1 MKSNLPA
8 GIEGN
13 GIEIYRNEKFEV
25 FFLQNGVKRPFSEL
39 PNDIRDLL
47 REELENDKQAKA
59 SLFNLLGTADDELL
73 LEMFAG
79 CRYGNLDYTPDVMSG
94 RLNKEVPSCP
104 LVKTCSSFG
113 KLCLLPETKEG
124 TLTRIEYFTAVCIAR
139 GLQAKEIADV
149 QCKSEAT
156 VRTHTQRIHA
166 KIGVNNNLEVA
177 SWAHKVKLV

>member
-1 MKSNLPA
+1 MKSKLPA
-8 GIEGN
+8 GIEGP

-25 FFLQNGVKRPFSEL
+25 FFLQEGIRRPFAEL

-47 REELENDKQAKA
+47 RTELESDPQAKA
-59 SLFNLLGTADDELL
+59 SLYNLLGTDDDELL

-79 CRYGNLDYTPDVMSG
+79 CRYGNLDYTPDVIG
-94 RLNKEVPSCP
+94 GILNKEVPSCP

-124 TLTRIEYFTAVCIAR
+124 PLTRIEYFTAVCIAR